1 MLALKF
7 NLTEEEFFEYS
18 YFTEWSA
25 PHRKSF
31 RTRHYFRFIALYGII
46 AAVYIILNKSHRP
59 EIDLAVFLVIALL
72 YFFSV
77 PVLIKGSIRRRV
89 KQMLSE
95 PENKHILETSE
106 IILDDTEITDKD
118 TVSETKYDWDA
129 IIRKSETANCYFL
142 YTNSYHAIVIPK
154 RTLRS
159 ADDQRELQRLFNRF
173 LSLSS
178 EFSTGR

>member
-1 MLALKF
+1 
-7 NLTEEEFFEYS
+7 
-18 YFTEWSA
+18 
-25 PHRKSF
+25 
-31 RTRHYFRFIALYGII
+31 
-46 AAVYIILNKSHRP
+46 
-59 EIDLAVFLVIALL
+59 
-72 YFFSV
+72 
-77 PVLIKGSIRRRV
+77 
-89 KQMLSE
+89 MLSE

-106 IILDDTEITDKD
+106 IILDDAEITDKD